1 MPPDDTPLVIESGD
15 ELPAREISTK
25 LLLFGYVA
33 CVERLAG
40 QTYK

>member
-15 ELPAREISTK
+15 ELPAREKHRIIIG
-25 LLLFGYVA
+25 GYVMR
-33 CVERLAG
+33 VELPAG